1 MTTTDK
7 CNGEI
12 ESAGYRKLSDPV
24 RAGMEYNSQCL
35 TCARWAG
42 YASENAADMQE
53 FIDVQILSQRNKLRL
68 CENWLEKPLHN
79 L

>member
-42 YASENAADMQE
+42 YASENAADMQD
-53 FIDVQILSQRNKLRL
+53 FVSVQFLEEEHVRRL
-68 CENWLEKPLHN
+68 CRNWLSKESA
-79 L
+79 